1 MGTALGCYSLVFICF
16 LIPITFADWN
26 ILKQKTHSGL
36 KISLK
41 NYCESWRMNV
51 ELHNIRDFEV
61 VPEEC
66 TDYIGKYIKSI
77 QYKVDS
83 ERATEECLVYL
94 STSCNLKKDGKDA
107 WVFDIDDTLLST
119 IPYYKNNL
127 YGGNKLNVSDLEDW
141 MRKGKSPALE
151 YSLQLF
157 NDLKSRGIQ
166 IILISTRRE
175 YLRSVTIDNLVNVG
189 YHGWAGLILRDS
201 ADELVSVAKYKSD
214 ARKQF
219 IKNGYR
225 IWGIVGDQYS
235 SFEEPPSC
243 TRGFKLPNPMY
254 YVA

>member
-1 MGTALGCYSLVFICF
+1 MVKTLVCSMVFICF
-16 LIPITFADWN
+16 FIPLAFADWN
-26 ILKQKTHSGL
+26 ILKQKTYSG
-36 KISLK
+36 LK

-66 TDYIGKYIKSI
+66 TDYIGEYVRST

-94 STSCNLKKDGKDA
+94 SNSCNLKKDGKDA
-107 WVFDIDDTLLST
+107 WIFDIDDTLLST
-119 IPYYKNNL
+119 IPYYKNNS
-127 YGGNKLNVSDLEDW
+127 YGGKKLNVTDLDDW
-141 MRKGKSPALE
+141 MSKGKAPALE

-157 NDLKSRGIQ
+157 NDLKTRGIQ

-175 YLRSVTIDNLVNVG
+175 YLRSVTIDNLLNVD
-189 YHGWAGLILRDS
+189 YYGWAGLILRDPS
-201 ADELVSVAKYKSD
+201 NELVSVGKYKSD
-214 ARKQF
+214 ARKQLR
-219 IKNGYR
+219 KNGYR

-235 SFEEPPSC
+235 SFETPPSC

-254 YVA
+254 YVS